1 MENNIT
7 WAVVGVEDGKD
18 FVYKQAFNYDDGG
31 RKLAGFKG
39 STDDC
44 VTRSISIVTGIPYK
58 EVYDALNVL
67 SESERIGKRKRKK
80 SNSRTGVFRTT
91 YDKYLKS
98 LGYKWTPTM
107 QIGQGCKTHLSGR
120 ELPEGRLIVRVSKHM
135 TAVIDG
141 AIHDTHDCSRTGM
154 RCVYG
159 YYHKDIVESN

>member
-1 MENNIT
+1 MEDNIT

-18 FVYKQAFNYDDGG
+18 FKYKQEFNFDDGG

-39 STDDC
+39 RTDDC
-44 VTRSISIVTGIPYK
+44 VTRSIAIVTRIPYT
-58 EVYDALNVL
+58 EVYDALNEL
-67 SESERIGKRKRKK
+67 AKKERIGKRKKKK

-98 LGYKWTPTM
+98 LGYEWIPTM
-107 QIGQGCKTHLSGR
+107 GIGTGCKVHLSGR
-120 ELPEGRLIVRVSKHM
+120 ELPEGRLIVKVSRHI

-141 AIHDTHDCSRTGM
+141 AIHDTSDCSRTGF

-159 YYHKDIVESN
+159 YYYKKEK